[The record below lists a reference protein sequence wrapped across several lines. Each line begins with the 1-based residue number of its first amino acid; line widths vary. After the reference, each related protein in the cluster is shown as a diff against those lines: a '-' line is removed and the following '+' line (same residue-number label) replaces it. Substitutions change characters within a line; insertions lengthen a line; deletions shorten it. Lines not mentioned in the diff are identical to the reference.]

1 MPAPIW
7 MALRKRGVI
16 FKICFKKRGVLR
28 KGRGVPSE
36 KGDVPSLEET
46 MTIILLIICCH
57 YHYWL
62 SVLLINL
69 YYSCLQAVLLSL
81 KLFTSKLLNYK
92 TFYSLLFLFRM
103 FQGRQW
109 KKNLSYLYYLTK
121 FDGIKWSGF
130 WIIPKIISSNLC
142 KPMHDIINYST
153 SICPFES
160 RKSGREEEKIPKF
173 EYLENKKSFWN
184 EIKNIFHSFWRAI
197 IWWKNKNLIKNSGRK
212 L

>member
-1 MPAPIW
+1 

-109 KKNLSYLYYLTK
+109 KKKSFLLILSDQVWWYKMKRFL
-121 FDGIKWSGF
+121 
-130 WIIPKIISSNLC
+130 
-142 KPMHDIINYST
+142 NYSKNY
-153 SICPFES
+153 IF
-160 RKSGREEEKIPKF
+160 KF
-173 EYLENKKSFWN
+173 MQADAWHY
-184 EIKNIFHSFWRAI
+184 
-197 IWWKNKNLIKNSGRK
+197 
-212 L
+212 